1 MVVPLFRPG
10 TFNGESRSPESARHG
25 CLTSIVVL
33 LMIVVVAIFI
43 GVMVLV
49 HDDHA
54 AVAPLPPTDYSIAVS
69 CCTVNRFGDTVA
81 VGTLH
86 RLIDR
91 GDYNLGVVGRFYN
104 ARTGQ
109 YIGNGGYSVWAPT
122 IGSTLALPVTSTTP
136 LPKVALRATITL
148 TWDNPQPFSL
158 APW

>member
-1 MVVPLFRPG
+1 MVVPLFSPG
-10 TFNGESRSPESARHG
+10 TFNGESRSPKVAGHG
-25 CLTSIVVL
+25 CLTSVL
-33 LMIVVVAIFI
+33 VFLMIVVVAIVI

-54 AVAPLPPTDYSIAVS
+54 AVAPLPSTDYSIAVS
-69 CCTVNRFGDTVA
+69 CCTVNRFGETVA

-86 RLIDR
+86 RLSDR

-122 IGSTLALPVTSTTP
+122 IGSTPALPVTSTTP

-148 TWDNPQPFSL
+148 TWDNPQPFNL